1 MLGDKIKKLRKAT
14 GMTQQELANA
24 VNVKRSTIGMLES
37 NKQGTSNDT
46 LIKLAKILNTTID
59 YLLSDDTEEQLIDN
73 SNNIEINVSKEYTY
87 THKASLLG
95 DNIKRIRLSKGIGLN
110 EVARRANITG
120 GYLSSIENN
129 KRTNI
134 GAEILEAIANAI
146 GVSVSDFYTNS
157 ENSIKTN
164 ENNIAMNACN
174 KLKAHNELTLG
185 ENLKNIMKEKGVT
198 SKELAERVGVSQVHI
213 SYILNNKRDPS
224 VDLLE
229 KIADILN
236 VSVSDFYLGEISE
249 NKIDSDIV
257 RIERARNK
265 MPQEDKENMM
275 RVLEAAFGKY
285 FKD

>member
-1 MLGDKIKKLRKAT
+1 M
-14 GMTQQELANA
+14 
-24 VNVKRSTIGMLES
+24 
-37 NKQGTSNDT
+37 
-46 LIKLAKILNTTID
+46 
-59 YLLSDDTEEQLIDN
+59 
-73 SNNIEINVSKEYTY
+73 
-87 THKASLLG
+87 LG

>member
-1 MLGDKIKKLRKAT
+1 M
-14 GMTQQELANA
+14 
-24 VNVKRSTIGMLES
+24 
-37 NKQGTSNDT
+37 
-46 LIKLAKILNTTID
+46 
-59 YLLSDDTEEQLIDN
+59 
-73 SNNIEINVSKEYTY
+73 
-87 THKASLLG
+87 LG

-275 RVLEAAFGKY
+275 VLEAAFGKY

>member
-198 SKELAERVGVSQVHI
+198 SKELAERVGVSQVH
-213 SYILNNKRDPS
+213 NKRDPS

>member
-1 MLGDKIKKLRKAT
+1 M
-14 GMTQQELANA
+14 
-24 VNVKRSTIGMLES
+24 
-37 NKQGTSNDT
+37 
-46 LIKLAKILNTTID
+46 
-59 YLLSDDTEEQLIDN
+59 
-73 SNNIEINVSKEYTY
+73 
-87 THKASLLG
+87 LG

-157 ENSIKTN
+157 EISIKTN

>member
-185 ENLKNIMKEKGVT
+185 ENLKNIMKENGVT

>member
-95 DNIKRIRLSKGIGLN
+95 DNIKRFRLSKGIGLN

>member
-1 MLGDKIKKLRKAT
+1 M
-14 GMTQQELANA
+14 
-24 VNVKRSTIGMLES
+24 
-37 NKQGTSNDT
+37 
-46 LIKLAKILNTTID
+46 
-59 YLLSDDTEEQLIDN
+59 LSDDTEEQLIDN

>member
-1 MLGDKIKKLRKAT
+1 M
-14 GMTQQELANA
+14 
-24 VNVKRSTIGMLES
+24 
-37 NKQGTSNDT
+37 
-46 LIKLAKILNTTID
+46 
-59 YLLSDDTEEQLIDN
+59 
-73 SNNIEINVSKEYTY
+73 
-87 THKASLLG
+87 LG

-275 RVLEAAFGKY
+275 KVLEAAFGKY